1 MRVALFTLLAMLAF
15 AGNSILTRMA
25 LAEAEAGP
33 WTFTLIRLVSGATI
47 LALLAGPRRALS
59 AANPISALAL
69 LAYAGFFSFAYLTLP
84 AGTGALILF
93 GMVQVTMIGAGLL
106 GGERL
111 GLPQLGGGALAIAGL
126 VALLGPGIAAPSAL
140 GAAMMA
146 IAGIAWGLYS
156 LRGRRGGDPTQATAG
171 NFLQAAAMALV
182 LSLPVLALS
191 PEPGLTPKGFAL
203 AIASGAITSGLG
215 YAIWYTALKG
225 LTSSTAG
232 TAQLS
237 VPAITAI
244 LGVLVLSEPV
254 TLRFLAASVVILGG
268 VALATLGPKPAP
280 RTPPPPQT

>member
-1 MRVALFTLLAMLAF
+1 MRIALFTLLAMLAF
-15 AGNSILTRMA
+15 AGNSILTRIA
-25 LAEAEAGP
+25 LAGSEAGP
-33 WTFTLIRLVSGATI
+33 WTFTLIRLVSGAAI

-59 AANPISALAL
+59 AANPLSALAL

-111 GLPQLGGGALAIAGL
+111 GPAQIGGGALALAGL
-126 VALLGPGIAAPSAL
+126 AALLGPSISAPDPA

-146 IAGIAWGLYS
+146 LAGIAWGLYS
-156 LRGRRGGDPTQATAG
+156 LRGRSAGNPTRATAG
-171 NFLQAAAMALV
+171 NFLQAAVMALV

-191 PEPGLTPKGFAL
+191 PESGLTPKGFAL
-203 AIASGAITSGLG
+203 AVASGALTSGLG

-225 LTSSTAG
+225 LRASTAG
-232 TAQLS
+232 MAQLS
-237 VPAITAI
+237 VPAITAL
-244 LGVLVLSEPV
+244 LGVLLLSEPL

-268 VALATLGPKPAP
+268 VALATRGPRPAP
-280 RTPPPPQT
+280 AAGA